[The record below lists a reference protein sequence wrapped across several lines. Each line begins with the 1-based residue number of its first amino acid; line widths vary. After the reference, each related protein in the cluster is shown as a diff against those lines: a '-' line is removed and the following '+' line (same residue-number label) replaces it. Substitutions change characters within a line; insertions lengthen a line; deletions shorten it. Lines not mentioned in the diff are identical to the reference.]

1 MKGHQC
7 RRQLFEYSDWV
18 TEQIARAQ
26 AYQTSYC
33 NIYFLNNHFDEAIEN
48 LQLYLFFYERL
59 RVVKRLCS
67 ADTCSVFIRE
77 QQFSWK
83 FTKSIEQT

>member
-1 MKGHQC
+1 MKGHLY

-18 TEQIARAQ
+18 TEQIARAK

-33 NIYFLNNHFDEAIEN
+33 NSYFLNNHFDQALEN
-48 LQLYLFFYERL
+48 LQLCLLFYECL

-67 ADTCSVFIRE
+67 DKCSVLVCELVHQRAAV
-77 QQFSWK
+77 
-83 FTKSIEQT
+83 